1 MGQRYIS
8 YLRVST
14 SSQGKSGLGLEA
26 QRETVSQF
34 INSSGAELV
43 HELVEVES
51 GRKNDRPKLH
61 EAIALC
67 KAYNA
72 TLLVANL
79 SRLARNAHFLI
90 GLQESGVQFTACDN
104 PQANQFTVG
113 ILALVAQQE
122 AEVISQRTKAAL
134 AAAKARGTKLGGFR
148 GRAGTAEDI
157 KKATLARTAKA
168 KAKAANLK
176 PLLDRINSDGSLSLN
191 KIAEILNRE
200 RIPTVS
206 GKGCWNSRLVGR
218 VYERLG
224 EPATC

>member
-1 MGQRYIS
+1 MSVRYIS

-26 QRETVSQF
+26 QRETVSQY

-176 PLLDRINSDGSLSLN
+176 PLLDRINPDGSLSLN
-191 KIAEILNRE
+191 KVARILDQE
-200 RIPTVS
+200 RIPTASGRGTWNAKMVS
-206 GKGCWNSRLVGR
+206 LMYKRL
-218 VYERLG
+218 E
-224 EPATC
+224 ATAA